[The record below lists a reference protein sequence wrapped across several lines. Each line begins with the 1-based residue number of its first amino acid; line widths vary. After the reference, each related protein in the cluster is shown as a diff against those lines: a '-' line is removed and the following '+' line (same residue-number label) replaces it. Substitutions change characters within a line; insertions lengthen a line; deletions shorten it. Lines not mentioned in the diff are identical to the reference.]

1 MKVQIL
7 GGGCA
12 ACESLAANTAAAIEI
27 AGVEATVEKI
37 TDMDTIV
44 EMGAMITPAIAIDGA
59 VKRAGRTLSV
69 EEIAAILAGA

>member
-12 ACESLAANTAAAIEI
+12 TCESLAVNTAAAIEI

-44 EMGAMITPAIAIDGA
+44 EMGAMMTPAIAIDGA
-59 VKRAGRTLSV
+59 VKRVGRALSV